1 MSRALLPHPPAVAGI
16 ANRDS
21 GALLVCRDRSAAI
34 CRTTSYPHLR
44 SALSRRPKVHHEC
57 CAQAAFGR
65 FLVQCLYIDQFVEI
79 VGIAIAVA
87 FGGPITIRGIFGQNL
102 HLDRIG
108 ISFLAQVVLEIIGDV
123 TYALWEAGVLEFRK
137 RVALWR
143 MYQSQH
149 AYVRVLHS
157 FLAVLPAP
165 LFMGL
170 WIQTAV
176 VGDLD

>member
-1 MSRALLPHPPAVAGI
+1 VTAVLFLLLETAQRLSVAPRYTLTYGLLYRGDRKHIMSAV
-16 ANRDS
+16 REQ
-21 GALLVCRDRSAAI
+21 
-34 CRTTSYPHLR
+34 
-44 SALSRRPKVHHEC
+44 LSD
-57 CAQAAFGR
+57 G

-79 VGIAIAVA
+79 VGIAVA
-87 FGGPITIRGIFGQNL
+87 FGGTIIIRGIFGQNL

-123 TYALWEAGVLEFRK
+123 TYALWEAGVLGFRK

-149 AYVRVLHS
+149 AYVLYS

-165 LFMGL
+165 LFTGL